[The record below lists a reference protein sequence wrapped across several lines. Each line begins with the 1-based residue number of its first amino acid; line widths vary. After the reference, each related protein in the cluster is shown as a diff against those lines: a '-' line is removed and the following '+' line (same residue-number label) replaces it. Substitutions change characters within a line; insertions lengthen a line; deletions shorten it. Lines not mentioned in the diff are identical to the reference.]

1 MSCFVLESVALA
13 MVGGVLGC
21 ALALPANGLTSAT
34 YGANWAELAFAF
46 RTTPP
51 VLGVGLLFAAL
62 VGIFGGLLPA
72 LRAARLPI
80 ASALR
85 EAA

>member
-1 MSCFVLESVALA
+1 MLA
-13 MVGGVLGC
+13 YISHR
-21 ALALPANGLTSAT
+21 TD
-34 YGANWAELAFAF
+34 GANWAELAFAF

-51 VLGVGLLFAAL
+51 VLASGLLLAVL
-62 VGIFGGLLPA
+62 TGILGGLMPA

-85 EAA
+85 EA